1 MKNLPNSSP
10 FEGDDG
16 SADAH
21 LQDLLRAYSQ
31 SEISLVSVVSYLAT
45 CRVLV
50 PVLSP
55 TVEKDVQMAHKVV
68 SNGIGILQAPDGR
81 SVLPVFTSLDALK
94 SWHAQARPVPNVM
107 QKVALAA
114 VSEYWPLI
122 VLDPSG
128 PVPIELPRPAVW
140 AIAKGQKWVPAIE
153 AGKVNSD
160 LLEELEKLVDL
171 VSELSEVQI
180 HKGKRSE
187 IAVWLFFE
195 RGMTK
200 SQLELALWRIK
211 EFIAHSSIVGELVD
225 SLELCLKTAITDK
238 N

>member
-1 MKNLPNSSP
+1 MKNLPNTSP

-21 LQDLLRAYSQ
+21 LQNLLQAYSHG
-31 SEISLVSVVSYLAT
+31 EVSLVSVVSYLAT

-55 TVEKDVQMAHKVV
+55 TVEKDVQMSHKVV

-94 SWHAQARPVPNVM
+94 TWHPQARPVPNVM

-122 VLDPSG
+122 ILDPAG

-140 AIAKGQKWVPAIE
+140 AIAKGQEWVPAI
-153 AGKVNSD
+153 ASGQVNAE

-171 VSELSEVQI
+171 VSELSEVQVRE
-180 HKGKRSE
+180 GKRSE

-195 RGMTK
+195 KGMTK

-211 EFIAHSSIVGELVD
+211 EFIAHSTLVGERVD
-225 SLELCLKTAITDK
+225 SLELCLKTAPTTRD
-238 N
+238 